1 MQIEVHKS
9 ETRGYADYGWLK
21 TSRSFSFDNYY
32 NPSRM
37 GFGRLRV
44 LNDDWVAPEGGFPK
58 HPHRDMEI
66 VSIPLQG
73 DLEHRDSM
81 GNVATIREGEIQ
93 VMSAGTGVFHSEYN
107 PSSDSPTVFLQLW
120 MYPRAKGLQP
130 RYQQMLLPD
139 LSVENTIHTVV
150 HPESEKGGLWV
161 YQDAWISLATLT
173 EGSALTYSTRDND
186 NGVYVFVIAGAL
198 DIADT
203 QLKERDGAAIIESEL
218 VEIKSQ
224 SGARVLLIEVPL

>member
-1 MQIEVHKS
+1 MQIEVHK
-9 ETRGYADYGWLK
+9 RGSRGFADYGWLK

-32 NPSRM
+32 NPDRM

-66 VSIPLQG
+66 VSIPLLG
-73 DLEHRDSM
+73 DLEHKDSM

-107 PSSDSPTVFLQLW
+107 PSSESPTVFLQLW
-120 MYPRAKGLQP
+120 MFPRSKGLQP

-139 LSVENTIHTVV
+139 LNVEDTIHTVV

-173 EGSALTYSTRDND
+173 EDSNVTYNMRNKN
-186 NGVYVFVIAGAL
+186 NGVYAFVISGSL
-198 DIADT
+198 VISDSI
-203 QLKERDGAAIIESEL
+203 LEERDGAAIVEADHI
-218 VEIKSQ
+218 EIKSQ
-224 SGARVLLIEVPL
+224 TGARVLLIEVPL